1 MRRRSTVRWLIVI
14 GMALTA
20 LVLFWHIPKTLTA
33 FALGGFI
40 AFGLFPIVEWM
51 VRRGL
56 PRVLAIALSY
66 LMLVAII
73 AVLAVLIV
81 PATLGQVQAL
91 AANGPAFAHG
101 AQGMLR
107 DADLY
112 VRRHFGLTIA
122 DANLQQFFSDR
133 VGDLVNTSALSA
145 YQVLVEV
152 FTAAFITL
160 TALVLSA
167 FFLSYG
173 KSIADPIYELISPRR
188 QPQARL
194 IGLEIAHVFGGFV
207 AGQVVLSAIVGV
219 LSWASCLVAGF
230 SFSLLVGV
238 IAGIAYAVPFVGQIA
253 AHGIAL
259 VLAAPQGLQTV
270 AFTQI
275 ALFIVFR
282 IADNVLAPRIF
293 AGSVGVS
300 PVVVIFAVFAGGE
313 LFGLPG
319 LLLGIPTAALVR
331 VLFKYLV
338 LPQLDR
344 SRDLPPLGEE
354 AVAATPSPSAPV
366 R

>member
-1 MRRRSTVRWLIVI
+1 MRRRSTVRWLIVA
-14 GMALTA
+14 GMGLVALI
-20 LVLFWHIPKTLTA
+20 LFWHIPRTLTA

-56 PRVLAIALSY
+56 PRWLSIGISY
-66 LMLVAII
+66 LLLVGVI

-81 PATLGQVQAL
+81 PATLGQIQAL
-91 AANGPAFAHG
+91 AQKGPEFAHG
-101 AQGMLR
+101 AQAMLR
-107 DADLY
+107 EADTY
-112 VRRHFGLTIA
+112 VRDHSGFTVA

-133 VGDLVNTSALSA
+133 IGDIVNVSALSA
-145 YQVLVEV
+145 IPVLLDL
-152 FTAAFITL
+152 FSAGFITL

-173 KSIADPIYELISPRR
+173 KSIAHPLYDLLSPRR
-188 QPQARL
+188 RPQARL

-207 AGQVVLSAIVGV
+207 VGQVLLSAIVAA
-219 LSWASCLVAGF
+219 LSWAGCFIVGF
-230 SFSLLVGV
+230 SFALLVGV
-238 IAGIAYAVPFVGQIA
+238 ISGIAYAVPFVGQIA
-253 AHGIAL
+253 AHAIAL
-259 VLAAPQGLQTV
+259 ILAGPQGFQTV
-270 AFTQI
+270 VLTQV

-282 IADNVLAPRIF
+282 IADNIIAPRVF

-319 LLLGIPTAALVR
+319 LLLAIPTAALVR

-344 SRDLPPLGEE
+344 SRDLPTLVEE
-354 AVAATPSPSAPV
+354 PASPAPSAQV
-366 R
+366 H